1 MAMNMLLPL
10 YRDPRYWYMPED
22 GVATQTKLAY
32 CVAFLLTQGP
42 AFLVVTRTSLYRV
55 VPQLVLIKGSS
66 SFAGF
71 CLSAQTWTTVADDE
85 TPGTAFSPGFST
97 LLAGLPAG
105 AILRS
110 VVAGAIDGIAYPV
123 LASLVW
129 LWFGASSSSP
139 SKLLA
144 RALVLSA
151 LSFAGPPLA
160 RGALLAVLPNEGVY
174 RFLLYFFDMVG
185 VVLRVIMATMGRRWV
200 GRPDEVAWLPASRK
214 AKMAAPADE
223 VPQSAASRKRA
234 AAPLLLPLV
243 VLVVSTLAHLAT
255 NAPRVAGSTASLLW
269 LLYAYGAIT
278 VVFTICVARF
288 PKSHGMVIPFFSSPE
303 NFAEKK
309 EQNTNLVNTALLLI
323 LVIVSS
329 SAGSIWQN
337 SMGDV
342 GRTWP
347 GILVNT
353 RILILPCTY
362 MKIS

>member
-10 YRDPRYWYMPED
+10 YWDPRDRHIPE
-22 GVATQTKLAY
+22 GSVAAQTKLAY

-42 AFLVVTRTSLYRV
+42 AFLIVTRTSLYRV

-66 SFAGF
+66 SSAGL
-71 CLSAQTWTTVADDE
+71 CLSAQTRTILANDE
-85 TPGTAFSPGFST
+85 TPRLAFLPGFST

-105 AILRS
+105 LILRS

-144 RALVLSA
+144 RVLAFSA

-160 RGALLAVLPNEGVY
+160 RGALLAVLPNEEVH
-174 RFLLYFFDMVG
+174 RFMLYFFDMMG
-185 VVLRVIMATMGRRWV
+185 VVLRVVVATMGRRWV

-223 VPQSAASRKRA
+223 VLQSAATMKRA
-234 AAPLLLPLV
+234 VAPLLLPLV

-269 LLYAYGAIT
+269 LLCAHGAII

-288 PKSHGMVIPFFSSPE
+288 PKSPGMKILYFLLKAPQR
-303 NFAEKK
+303 K
-309 EQNTNLVNTALLLI
+309 EQNTDLDQHSTA
-323 LVIVSS
+323 S
-329 SAGSIWQN
+329 
-337 SMGDV
+337 
-342 GRTWP
+342 RTSHR
-347 GILVNT
+347 LFLCRLN
-353 RILILPCTY
+353 
-362 MKIS
+362 MAE